1 MPSSST
7 AKTVVAR
14 PCVRALATS
23 LGLCGLFFPP
33 PAHGQSALDLD
44 WTAPAGCPDRAEVL
58 AHVHRLVPAP
68 PSASLAVRASVRE
81 VDEGFRVEL
90 EMQGSASGAR
100 TLRASTCASVARATA
115 LVIALA
121 LDPSASLEPED
132 EPPPP
137 PPFVPPPR
145 PEPPPKPAQPPRS
158 PAPTGSEPDGLHP
171 FVVATVGAERALLP
185 DVAPNVALGFG
196 VTYGPLRAD
205 LGLRIT
211 PARSTSLTTVPGA
224 GVSIGAVDL
233 ALRACAR
240 LVDRSVALHGCAA
253 ARGVR
258 FSGEAFGVTES
269 YREQAY
275 TLAIEPGFV
284 ARFPARG
291 RFALELDIALV
302 VPLTRPDFVVTR
314 LGTDLSTFRVP
325 ALGGR
330 GGIGGSVRF

>member
-7 AKTVVAR
+7 ATTVVAR
-14 PCVRALATS
+14 PRVRALATS
-23 LGLCGLFFPP
+23 LGLCGLFFAS

-68 PSASLAVRASVRE
+68 PPASLAVRASVRV

-90 EMQGSASGAR
+90 AMQGAASGAR

-158 PAPTGSEPDGLHP
+158 PAPTDSDSDGLRP

-196 VTYGPLRAD
+196 MTLGPLRAD

-211 PARSTSLTTVPGA
+211 PARSTSLTAVPAA
-224 GVSIGAVDL
+224 GVSVGTMDV

-240 LVDRSVALHGCAA
+240 LVDRSIALHGCAA
-253 ARGVR
+253 ARAVR
-258 FSGEAFGVTES
+258 FSGDAFGVTES

-275 TLAIEPGFV
+275 ALVFEPGFV
-284 ARFPARG
+284 ARFPARS
-291 RFALELDIALV
+291 RLALELDLALV
-302 VPLTRPDFVVTR
+302 VPLSRPEFVVTR
-314 LGTDLSTFRVP
+314 LDTDLSAFRVS
-325 ALGGR
+325 AFGGR
-330 GGIGGSVRF
+330 AGLGASVRF